1 MAVNN
6 IGVCM
11 CCEKEIHA
19 TGIIS
24 HLGRCR
30 KLEKPNSGKEECE
43 LYTILLRDEI
53 KTEYWMVIEVYET
66 TKLSAID
73 TYLRKIWFKES
84 ELTSEFEI
92 DGKKYSSK
100 PSSDCLGM
108 DISIKEAAKDITK
121 LRYTHYFSS
130 PTNLTVEIKR
140 IERGIPYKRCV
151 RLQARNKLPYNKC
164 NICRRAM
171 ATNIIEDKDSTTIL
185 CDRCL
190 DKARKGTSTVSLAHS
205 LARPIINTPRM

>member
-73 TYLRKIWFKES
+73 TYLRKIYRSYTQIGIGDSSLNFQKTAYP
-84 ELTSEFEI
+84 TSLL
-92 DGKKYSSK
+92 Y
-100 PSSDCLGM
+100 
-108 DISIKEAAKDITK
+108 
-121 LRYTHYFSS
+121 
-130 PTNLTVEIKR
+130 
-140 IERGIPYKRCV
+140 
-151 RLQARNKLPYNKC
+151 
-164 NICRRAM
+164 
-171 ATNIIEDKDSTTIL
+171 
-185 CDRCL
+185 
-190 DKARKGTSTVSLAHS
+190 
-205 LARPIINTPRM
+205 